1 VSLSLLSSQNSSGS
15 TPLHWAVLNS
25 HLSIAQM
32 LVGFPGGPGVDL
44 IDIKNSA
51 GLSPLGEAENAGW
64 DEGAKW
70 LVEMMKLDSQS
81 GDGLKEEVGDANEED
96 QITTGGDVDIEIQ
109 DADGQVA
116 RMRIGGT

>member
-1 VSLSLLSSQNSSGS
+1 
-15 TPLHWAVLNS
+15 
-25 HLSIAQM
+25 M
-32 LVGFPGGPGVDL
+32 LVGFPEGPGVDL
-44 IDIKNSA
+44 IDIKNRA

-81 GDGLKEEVGDANEED
+81 GDDPKEEVGDVNEED
-96 QITTGGDVDIEIQ
+96 SITTGGDVEIEIQ